1 MRLFRSASTR
11 CSLRRWARRW
21 RWLKEQAG
29 YVLGIIACLTLIL
42 VFLPLV
48 PVFKA
53 FGEIGEI
60 TKDDG

>member
-29 YVLGIIACLTLIL
+29 YVLGILVCLVLIAVFVPLI
-42 VFLPLV
+42 

-53 FGEIGEI
+53 FGEIGEAVR
-60 TKDDG
+60 DDE